1 MKAKSLLRQRIPLDE
16 RSFVEMAVWEVPEPV
31 QGSKHTFKYRLA
43 YVVDGTC
50 VLRFDNEA
58 GKGDHCHIDDEERPI
73 GFHSIRKLLDAF
85 WTEVDNVRDGGRD
98 ESTDD

>member
-50 VLRFDNEA
+50 VLRFDNEV
-58 GKGDHCHIDDEERPI
+58 GKGDHCHTDDKERPI
-73 GFHSIRKLLDAF
+73 RFHSIGKLLDAF
-85 WTEVDNVRDGGRD
+85 WAEVDNMRDGDRH
-98 ESTDD
+98 ESIDD